1 MVNSPPS
8 ALLAAGAVVAAA
20 AAAAVGLAA
29 AVGAPAAVGAVV
41 GAGSVAVLLHA
52 PLSPSPNAPTP
63 RSRKIQRRVTVVG
76 CTGSFTG
83 STSHA
88 PFSTTLFDRTA
99 RNALD
104 KIVEEKVVEN
114 GDGHPGQECPG
125 HQRPPE
131 VHIAANQVG
140 DDAERHRL
148 FGRARHERRG
158 IDVFLH
164 REREREDRDREYS
177 GNAER

>member
-1 MVNSPPS
+1 MVSSPPRVV
-8 ALLAAGAVVAAA
+8 LAAGAVVAAA
-20 AAAAVGLAA
+20 GA
-29 AVGAPAAVGAVV
+29 AVGAGAA
-41 GAGSVAVLLHA
+41 AGLPQAA
-52 PLSPSPNAPTP
+52 LSPSPNTPTP
-63 RSRKIQRRVTVVG
+63 RTRKIQRRVTVVG
-76 CTGSFTG
+76 FTGSFTG

-88 PFSTTLFDRTA
+88 PFSTALFDRTA